1 MFGPDPA
8 KRWRRS
14 LGGLGRLLP
23 LLALA
28 LGSCANSPTGGRL
41 GSGALEGEASGPGQR
56 WRYTVAVDEALTE
69 LELGLCI
76 EGPQPKQLSAEPGA
90 MAFLRSARV
99 RGGPELAR
107 EGGSLVVETLGETGC
122 VDLVI
127 DLDGLADSSARDM
140 LRRGNGVMAAPL
152 SWLWHPAK
160 VPAGVDAQ
168 ARFEL
173 PEGIHVAVPWPV
185 ADPADGPEGARV
197 LSDSAFRWDA
207 WAAFT
212 HSEPLRFRAADC
224 AFEVAVLGDSR
235 DGLAGDFTALDEAD
249 LQDWIT
255 VAAETSATLYG
266 RFPREHVAVVALPW
280 AAWGDAPVYFGMAR
294 RGGGAS
300 AMLMVN
306 VDAEPGRLVGEW
318 VAVHE
323 FLHFTMPLIGDSWMS
338 EGFVTYYTE
347 ILRARLGVM
356 GSPEHWD
363 RPEEQ
368 TRRALNNIA
377 SGFHRARRS
386 SRTLQDSSDNM
397 RRHGGYTRVYW
408 GGAAVAYDLDMQLR
422 EASGGRHSLD
432 ELMRGQTRLIPE
444 ERHMR
449 AQALFEGFED
459 QVQGWYAAGELDRE
473 ISPLEI
479 MAAHVD
485 ARSIPA
491 RLREL
496 EGLAVQVDGKEVHLE
511 ASPGDEVAIRD
522 NLFANGGFVRTRPK
536 EKPGPQLTEKS
547 E

>member
-1 MFGPDPA
+1 MNGPTHSP
-8 KRWRRS
+8 RR
-14 LGGLGRLLP
+14 
-23 LLALA
+23 ALE
-28 LGSCANSPTGGRL
+28 TF
-41 GSGALEGEASGPGQR
+41 ALEGEASGPGQR

-76 EGPQPKQLSAEPGA
+76 DGPRPKRLAAEPGS
-90 MAFLRSARV
+90 MPFLRSARV

-107 EGGSLVVETLGETGC
+107 ERGGLVVETLGEAGC

-127 DLDGLADSSARDM
+127 DLEGLTNSSARDK
-140 LRRGNGVMAAPL
+140 LRRGNGVMAAPR

-160 VPAGVDAQ
+160 VPAGVDATVE
-168 ARFEL
+168 FEL
-173 PEGIHVAVPWPV
+173 PEGIHAAAPWP
-185 ADPADGPEGARV
+185 AIDPAEGPEGARV
-197 LSDSAFRWDA
+197 LSGSAFRWDA
-207 WAAFT
+207 WVAFT
-212 HSEPLRFRAADC
+212 RSEPLRFRAADC

-235 DGLAGDFTALDEAD
+235 DGLAGDFATLDESD

-266 RFPREHVAVVALPW
+266 RFPRDHVAVVALPW
-280 AAWGDAPVYFGMAR
+280 SAWGDSPVYFGMAR

-306 VDAEPGRLVGEW
+306 VEAEAERLVGEW

-323 FLHFTMPLIGDSWMS
+323 FLHFGMPLIGDPWMS

-363 RPEEQ
+363 QPEEQ
-368 TRRALNNIA
+368 ARRALKNIA
-377 SGFHRARRS
+377 SGFRSARRS
-386 SRTLQDSSDNM
+386 SRTLLESSDNM
-397 RRHGGYTRVYW
+397 RRYGGYNRVYW

-432 ELMRGQTRLIPE
+432 ELMRAQVRLVPE
-444 ERHMR
+444 ERHTR
-449 AQALFEGFED
+449 ASALFEGFEG
-459 QVQGWYAAGELDRE
+459 QVQGWHAAGELDRE

-479 MAAHVD
+479 MAAHER

-496 EGLAVQVDGKEVHLE
+496 EGLAVRVDGKEVHLDS
-511 ASPGDEVAIRD
+511 SPLVEVTTRD

-536 EKPGPQLTEKS
+536 ENLGPQLTQKS